1 MSDFDHF
8 PGNKTGL
15 DSLLGKGRVGQ
26 IRNTSLTTVVRLVY
40 TKANYT
46 ATN

>member
-1 MSDFDHF
+1 MSDSDHF
-8 PGNKTGL
+8 PGKAAGW

-26 IRNTSLTTVVRLVY
+26 IRNTSLTTVIRLVY